1 MTRHPFFGLALAVFG
16 ALILT
21 PDALFMRLSGMA
33 GYQMVG
39 WRGVL
44 MGAVML
50 CLWTVTAR
58 AKARDLA
65 ALATGTGALLVVT
78 QYANMTLFS
87 LGIAH
92 APVAVML
99 LGVATAPVFAA
110 LLSWLVMGE
119 RTRPAT
125 WAAIVAVMAGLAL
138 AVSGGDGT
146 GAGSAGLGIAAG
158 LGVALVLAL
167 NFVLLRA
174 RPDMPIPLVLGLGAV
189 LAGATGWAVTGP
201 AQMTQ
206 GAVWAIA
213 VCGLVILPVSFLS
226 LSMASRH
233 THASNVSL
241 LLLLETVL
249 GPLWVWLGV
258 GERPTPVMLAG
269 GAVVVGSL
277 VLYLRHEGRRRV
289 EGKKRQAASQSGG

>member
-1 MTRHPFFGLALAVFG
+1 MTRHPLFGLGLATFG
-16 ALILT
+16 ALVLT
-21 PDALFMRLSGMA
+21 PDALFMRLSGMT

-39 WRGVL
+39 WRGGL

-50 CLWTVTAR
+50 ILWAVTAR
-58 AKARDLA
+58 GRTRELA
-65 ALATGTGALLVVT
+65 VLASGTGALLVAT
-78 QYANMTLFS
+78 QYVNMTLFS
-87 LGIAH
+87 LGIAL

-125 WAAIVAVMAGLAL
+125 WAAIAAVMAGLAL
-138 AVSGGDGT
+138 AVSGGDGP
-146 GAGSAGLGIAAG
+146 GGESVAAGLAAG

-174 RPDMPIPLVLGLGAV
+174 HPEMPIPLVIGLGAA

-201 AQMTQ
+201 AQMT
-206 GAVWAIA
+206 GGTVWAIA
-213 VCGLVILPVSFLS
+213 VCGFVILPVSFFSLS
-226 LSMASRH
+226 LASRQ

-249 GPLWVWLGV
+249 GPLWVWIGV
-258 GERPTPVMLAG
+258 GERPEPVMLVG
-269 GAVVVGSL
+269 GAVVVASL
-277 VLYLRHEGRRRV
+277 ALYLRQEGRRRAN
-289 EGKKRQAASQSGG
+289 GRKRQRASQSGM

>member
-1 MTRHPFFGLALAVFG
+1 MRHPLFGLGLATFG
-16 ALILT
+16 ALVLT

-39 WRGVL
+39 WRGVM

-50 CLWTVTAR
+50 TLWAVTAR
-58 AKARDLA
+58 GRARDLA
-65 ALATGTGALLVVT
+65 VLATGTGALLVGT
-78 QYANMTLFS
+78 QYLNMTLFS

-110 LLSWLVMGE
+110 LLSWLVTGE

-125 WAAIVAVMAGLAL
+125 WAAIAAVMAGLAL
-138 AVSGGDGT
+138 AVSGGDGP
-146 GAGSAGLGIAAG
+146 GGGSVAVGLAAG

-174 RPDMPIPLVLGLGAV
+174 HPEMPIPLVIGLGAA

-201 AQMTQ
+201 AQMTE
-206 GAVWAIA
+206 GTVWAIA
-213 VCGLVILPVSFLS
+213 VCGLVILPISFFSLS
-226 LSMASRH
+226 LASRH

-258 GERPTPVMLAG
+258 GERPEPVMLVG

-277 VLYLRHEGRRRV
+277 ALYLRHEGRWRAN
-289 EGKKRQAASQSGG
+289 GKKRPSASQSGM

>member
-1 MTRHPFFGLALAVFG
+1 MRHHPLFGLALACVG
-16 ALILT
+16 ALVLT
-21 PDALFMRLSGMA
+21 PDALFMRLSGMT

-39 WRGVL
+39 WRGVML
-44 MGAVML
+44 GAVML
-50 CLWTVTAR
+50 GLWVLTAR
-58 AKARDLA
+58 GKARDLA
-65 ALATGTGALLVVT
+65 ALTTGTGALLVLS
-78 QYANMTLFS
+78 QYANMSLFS

-99 LGVATAPVFAA
+99 LGVAAVPVFAA
-110 LLSWLVMGE
+110 LLSWVVMGE
-119 RTRPAT
+119 RTRRAT
-125 WAAIVAVMAGLAL
+125 WAAIAAVMAGLAL

-146 GAGSAGLGIAAG
+146 GAECSALVGALAGLA
-158 LGVALVLAL
+158 VALVLAL

-174 RPDMPIPLVLGLGAV
+174 RPEMPIPLVLGLGAV
-189 LAGATGWAVTGP
+189 LAGASGWAVTGP

-213 VCGLVILPVSFLS
+213 VCGLLILPVSFFS
-226 LSMASRH
+226 LSVASRH

-249 GPLWVWLGV
+249 GPLWVWLVV

-277 VLYLRHEGRRRV
+277 ALYLWQTGRRRMALQ
-289 EGKKRQAASQSGG
+289 R

>member
-1 MTRHPFFGLALAVFG
+1 MTRHPLFGLALATFG
-16 ALILT
+16 ALMLT

-39 WRGVL
+39 WRGVML
-44 MGAVML
+44 GAVML
-50 CLWTVTAR
+50 SLWVVAAR
-58 AKARDLA
+58 GKARDLA
-65 ALATGTGALLVVT
+65 ALASGAGALLVLT
-78 QYANMTLFS
+78 QYANMSLFS

-92 APVAVML
+92 APVTVML

-125 WAAIVAVMAGLAL
+125 WAAIAAVLAGLAL
-138 AVSGGDGT
+138 AVSGGGGT
-146 GAGSAGLGIAAG
+146 GAGSAVLGVVFG

-174 RPDMPIPLVLGLGAV
+174 RPEMPIALVLGLGAL

-201 AQMTQ
+201 AQMTE

-213 VCGLVILPVSFLS
+213 VCGLVILPVSFFS
-226 LSMASRH
+226 LSVASRH

-277 VLYLRHEGRRRV
+277 ALYLWHEGRRRAA
-289 EGKKRQAASQSGG
+289 EKKRQLTSQSGM

>member
-1 MTRHPFFGLALAVFG
+1 MRHHPLFGLALACVG
-16 ALILT
+16 ALVLT
-21 PDALFMRLSGMA
+21 PDALFMRLSGMT

-39 WRGVL
+39 WRGVML
-44 MGAVML
+44 GAVML
-50 CLWTVTAR
+50 GLWVLTAR
-58 AKARDLA
+58 GKARDLA
-65 ALATGTGALLVVT
+65 ALTTGTGALLVLS
-78 QYANMTLFS
+78 QYANMSLFS

-99 LGVATAPVFAA
+99 LGVAAVPVFAA
-110 LLSWLVMGE
+110 LLSWVVMGE
-119 RTRPAT
+119 RTRRAT
-125 WAAIVAVMAGLAL
+125 WAAIAAVMAGLAL

-146 GAGSAGLGIAAG
+146 GAEGSALVGALAA
-158 LGVALVLAL
+158 LAVALVLAL

-174 RPDMPIPLVLGLGAV
+174 RPEMPIPLVLGLGAV
-189 LAGATGWAVTGP
+189 LAGASGWAVTGP

-213 VCGLVILPVSFLS
+213 VCGLLILPVSFFS
-226 LSMASRH
+226 LSVASRH

-249 GPLWVWLGV
+249 GPLWVWLVV

-277 VLYLRHEGRRRV
+277 ALYLWQTGRRRMALQ
-289 EGKKRQAASQSGG
+289 R

>member
-1 MTRHPFFGLALAVFG
+1 MRHHPLFGLALAVFG
-16 ALILT
+16 ALVLT

-39 WRGVL
+39 WRGMM

-50 CLWTVTAR
+50 CLWAATAR
-58 AKARDLA
+58 GRARDLA
-65 ALATGTGALLVVT
+65 ALATGMGALLIVT

-125 WAAIVAVMAGLAL
+125 WAAIAAVMAGLGL
-138 AVSGGDGT
+138 AVSGGNGP
-146 GAGSAGLGIAAG
+146 GAEGSALIGVLAG
-158 LGVALVLAL
+158 LAVALVLAL

-174 RPDMPIPLVLGLGAV
+174 CPAMPIPLVIGLGAV

-213 VCGLVILPVSFLS
+213 VCGLVILPVSFFSLS
-226 LSMASRH
+226 LASRH

-269 GAVVVGSL
+269 GAVVVASL
-277 VLYLRHEGRRRV
+277 ALYLWHTGRRRMAL
-289 EGKKRQAASQSGG
+289 QT

>member
-1 MTRHPFFGLALAVFG
+1 MALAIFG
-16 ALILT
+16 ALMLT

-39 WRGVL
+39 WRGVM
-44 MGAVML
+44 MGTVML
-50 CLWTVTAR
+50 ILWSVTAR

-65 ALATGTGALLVVT
+65 MLATGTGALLVVT

-110 LLSWLVMGE
+110 LLSWAVMAE

-125 WAAIVAVMAGLAL
+125 WVAIVAVMAGLAL

-146 GAGSAGLGIAAG
+146 DAGSAVLGLAAG

-174 RPDMPIPLVLGLGAV
+174 RPDMPIALVIGLGAV

-201 AQMTQ
+201 AQMGQ

-213 VCGLVILPVSFLS
+213 VCGLVILPVSFFS
-226 LSMASRH
+226 LSFASRH

-269 GAVVVGSL
+269 GAVVVASL
-277 VLYLRHEGRRRV
+277 ALYLWHEGRRRRA
-289 EGKKRQAASQSGG
+289 ELKKRQAASQSGG

>member
-1 MTRHPFFGLALAVFG
+1 MRHPLFGLGLATLG
-16 ALILT
+16 ALVLT

-39 WRGVL
+39 WRGAM

-50 CLWTVTAR
+50 ALWAATSQGR
-58 AKARDLA
+58 ARDLA
-65 ALATGTGALLVVT
+65 ALWSGAGLVLIVS

-99 LGVATAPVFAA
+99 MGVAAAPVFAA

-125 WAAIVAVMAGLAL
+125 WAAIVAVLTGLAIAVAGDGGARMTGSALIGAAAGLA
-138 AVSGGDGT
+138 
-146 GAGSAGLGIAAG
+146 
-158 LGVALVLAL
+158 VALVLAL
-167 NFVLLRA
+167 NFVVLRA
-174 RPDMPIPLVLGLGAV
+174 RPGMSIPLVIGVGAT

-201 AQMTQ
+201 AAMAD

-213 VCGLVILPVSFLS
+213 VCGLVILPMSFFSLS
-226 LSMASRH
+226 LASRH

-258 GERPTPVMLAG
+258 GEAPTPMMLAG
-269 GAVVVGSL
+269 GAMVVVSL
-277 VLYLRHEGRRRV
+277 AVYLWHTGRRRMAV
-289 EGKKRQAASQSGG
+289 A

>member
-1 MTRHPFFGLALAVFG
+1 MRHHPLFGLGLACLG
-16 ALILT
+16 ALVLT
-21 PDALFMRLSGMA
+21 PDALFMRLSGMG

-39 WRGVL
+39 WRGVM

-50 CLWTVTAR
+50 VLWALSSRT
-58 AKARDLA
+58 KARDLV
-65 ALATGTGALLVVT
+65 ALCSGMGLILILS
-78 QYANMTLFS
+78 QYFNMTLFS

-99 LGVATAPVFAA
+99 LGVATVPVFAA
-110 LLSWLVMGE
+110 LLSRLVMGE

-125 WAAIVAVMAGLAL
+125 WAAIVAVLAGLAL
-138 AVSGGDGT
+138 AVSGGKGPEDT
-146 GAGSAGLGIAAG
+146 GSALIGALAG
-158 LGVALVLAL
+158 LSVALVLAL
-167 NFVLLRA
+167 NFVVLRA
-174 RPDMPIPLVLGLGAV
+174 RPDMSIPLVIGVGAA

-201 AQMTQ
+201 VQMADGT
-206 GAVWAIA
+206 VWAIA
-213 VCGLVILPVSFLS
+213 VCGLVILPVSFFSLS
-226 LSMASRH
+226 LASRH

-269 GAVVVGSL
+269 GAVVVVSL
-277 VLYLRHEGRRRV
+277 ALYLWHTGRRRV
-289 EGKKRQAASQSGG
+289 REEKTTT

>member
-1 MTRHPFFGLALAVFG
+1 MRHHPLFGLALACVG
-16 ALILT
+16 ALVLT
-21 PDALFMRLSGMA
+21 PDALFMRLSGMT

-39 WRGVL
+39 WRGVML
-44 MGAVML
+44 GAVML
-50 CLWTVTAR
+50 GLWVLTAR
-58 AKARDLA
+58 GKARDLA
-65 ALATGTGALLVVT
+65 ALTTGTGALLVLS
-78 QYANMTLFS
+78 QYANMSLFS

-99 LGVATAPVFAA
+99 LGVAAVPVFAA
-110 LLSWLVMGE
+110 LLSWVVMGE
-119 RTRPAT
+119 RTRRAT
-125 WAAIVAVMAGLAL
+125 WAAIAAVMAGLAL

-146 GAGSAGLGIAAG
+146 GAEGSALVGALAG
-158 LGVALVLAL
+158 LAVALVLAL

-174 RPDMPIPLVLGLGAV
+174 RPEMPIPLVLGLGAV
-189 LAGATGWAVTGP
+189 LAGASGWAVTGP

-213 VCGLVILPVSFLS
+213 VCGLLILPVSFFS
-226 LSMASRH
+226 LSVASRH

-249 GPLWVWLGV
+249 GPLWVWLVV

-277 VLYLRHEGRRRV
+277 ALYLWQTGRRRMALQ
-289 EGKKRQAASQSGG
+289 R